1 MFFEERSTKILCRR
15 VIYVS
20 GANNRNET
28 VASFNKYSRPIPDEV
43 RAKLTEE
50 ELVALQAWLDKRD
63 QKTDKILDKLALD
76 GLADTLRRSIQALEV
91 PELAAKLTPEKV
103 TALWAE
109 LDEMRRALRKAG
121 HPKAKAEPKA
131 RDAE

>member
-15 VIYVS
+15 VIYVPK
-20 GANNRNET
+20 ANNRNET
-28 VASFNKYSRPIPDEV
+28 VVSFNKYARPIPDEV
-43 RAKLTEE
+43 RAALSEE
-50 ELVALQAWLDKRD
+50 ELVALQVWLDKRD

-91 PELAAKLTPEKV
+91 PELVARLTPEK
-103 TALWAE
+103 TAALWAE

-131 RDAE
+131 KDAE

>member
-20 GANNRNET
+20 GGNNKNET
-28 VASFNKYSRPIPDEV
+28 VVSFNKYSRPIPDEV
-43 RAKLTEE
+43 RAKLTED
-50 ELVALQAWLDKRD
+50 ELGALQAWLDKRD
-63 QKTDKILDKLALD
+63 QKTGKILDKLALD

-91 PELAAKLTPEKV
+91 PEQVARLTPEK
-103 TALWAE
+103 TAELWAE

-131 RDAE
+131 KDAE